1 MKYKSILSEPLVK
14 PERDKPSLYR
24 KARKDLDN
32 KFNKLGRRRK

>member
-14 PERDKPSLYR
+14 PERGKKSLYR

-32 KFNKLGRRRK
+32 KFKRRK